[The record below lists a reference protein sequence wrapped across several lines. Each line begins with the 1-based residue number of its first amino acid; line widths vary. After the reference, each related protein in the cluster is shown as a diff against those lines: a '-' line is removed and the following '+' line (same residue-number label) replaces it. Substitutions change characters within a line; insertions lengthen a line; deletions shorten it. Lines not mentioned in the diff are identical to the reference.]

1 MRERQESII
10 IFRAAC
16 FAGLAISAA
25 ITAGGL
31 FLDFVTPLYDA
42 DAQRLLPRAASVAL
56 KGLPVWIAL
65 LAAFGNAAHFSLK
78 QRGLTQEIHYILATM
93 AALYSLF
100 VAGSFWAPAGDGTMM
115 ALAGGLP
122 VSLVLAFPLGIS
134 FRRLVVMRPVQIP
147 QRFETAGISY
157 FARLHH

>member
-16 FAGLAISAA
+16 FAGLAVSAA

-31 FLDFVTPLYDA
+31 FLDLVTPLYDA
-42 DAQRLLPRAASVAL
+42 DAPRLLPRAAAVAL
-56 KGLPVWIAL
+56 KGLPAWIAL
-65 LAAFGNAAHFSLK
+65 LAVFGNVTHFSLK
-78 QRGLTQEIHYILATM
+78 QRGLTREIHYILASM

-122 VSLVLAFPLGIS
+122 ISLVLAFPLGIS
-134 FRRLVVMRPVQIP
+134 FRRLVVMRPAQADP
-147 QRFETAGISY
+147 RYETGGISY
-157 FARLHH
+157 FVRLNH

>member
-16 FAGLAISAA
+16 FAGLAVSAA

-42 DAQRLLPRAASVAL
+42 DAPRLLPGAAAVAL

-65 LAAFGNAAHFSLK
+65 LAAFGHAAHFSLK
-78 QRGLTQEIHYILATM
+78 QRGLTREIHYILASM

-100 VAGSFWAPAGDGTMM
+100 VAGSFWAPAGDGTLM

-122 VSLVLAFPLGIS
+122 VSLILAFPLGIS
-134 FRRLVVMRPVQIP
+134 FRRLVVMRPVQLAH
-147 QRFETAGISY
+147 RFETAGISY
-157 FARLHH
+157 FARLNH